1 VRYSCGDVSTEN
13 DNQGADMDVLHRP
26 ASPDH
31 RWTPNARRQTRVF
44 KTWKSW
50 PPCSLRTRPYPIIP
64 WISLSRRD
72 RNSGSL
78 SGYGVLR
85 QASGAGRLAK

>member
-13 DNQGADMDVLHRP
+13 DNQGADMDVLPRP
-26 ASPDH
+26 ASPGH
-31 RWTPNARRQTRVF
+31 RWTPSARRQMRVF
-44 KTWKSW
+44 KTWKPW
-50 PPCSLRTRPYPIIP
+50 PPCSLRTGPYPTIP
-64 WISLSRRD
+64 WIPLSRRD